1 MKCKFLL
8 LMCAAA
14 MLSSC
19 VDPKIDDVMNIDGSV
34 SSQVLA
40 QKPKMVFSA
49 EQAIS
54 GEILVKFRES
64 NIDAVENA
72 VSLAAVDGVIESGI
86 ESIDAFCKNV
96 GAYKME
102 RLFPNAGRFEA
113 RQRKAGLH

>member
-1 MKCKFLL
+1 
-8 LMCAAA
+8 MCAAA

-19 VDPKIDDVMNIDGSV
+19 VDPKIDDEMNIDGSV

-40 QKPKMVFSA
+40 HKPKMVFSA

-72 VSLAAVDGVIESGI
+72 VSLTAVDGVIESGI
-86 ESIDAFCKNV
+86 ESIVCFPMQVVSRLVSVRLVCICGTRLPSMRAFRC
-96 GAYKME
+96 
-102 RLFPNAGRFEA
+102 RR
-113 RQRKAGLH
+113 